1 MVLQESGKISA
12 ILDDL
17 RLMVPFLS
25 AYKSHYGA
33 GNASETFAAGAVSG
47 FWTCHMACHI
57 TGRTRL
63 RWGRRYPAMLRGPAH
78 NA

>member
-1 MVLQESGKISA
+1 MDRIAMVLQESGKISA

-33 GNASETFAAGAVSG
+33 GNASETFAAGAVS
-47 FWTCHMACHI
+47 A
-57 TGRTRL
+57 TGIF
-63 RWGRRYPAMLRGPAH
+63 PAFKPMK
-78 NA
+78 